1 MTIPLLLAVGLPL
14 TTATAVL
21 AAVSV
26 AVAATIPATAALPT
40 VVLGQR
46 GLPGNSRMAAIDGRR
61 HRDQCGGD
69 AAKQQQPDQLR
80 G

>member
-1 MTIPLLLAVGLPL
+1 MAIAVPDAIAFAW

-21 AAVSV
+21 AALSV

-46 GLPGNSRMAAIDGRR
+46 GLPGNSRMAAVDGRR

-69 AAKQQQPDQLR
+69 AAEQQQLDQLR

>member
-1 MTIPLLLAVGLPL
+1 MAIAVPDAIGFAW

-21 AAVSV
+21 AALSV

-46 GLPGNSRMAAIDGRR
+46 GLPGNSRMAAVDGRR

-69 AAKQQQPDQLR
+69 TAEQHQPDQLR